1 MSTKYSIAGYCR
13 ISVDEEMDRDNTS
26 IENQKAI
33 ITDFV
38 KRKFPDSTL
47 EFYED
52 RDRSGY
58 TFEQREGYQELR
70 KKMLRMEYDILIVK
84 DFSRF
89 SRRNSKGLVELEDLR
104 DAGMRIISIGD
115 NIDYP
120 TYDDWTA
127 IQFRF
132 LINEMP
138 VTDTSKKVKS
148 VIKRRQ
154 EEGKWICAVPYGY
167 VMTNSKTMKFDVDEP
182 AAQVV
187 RDIFEKYNEG
197 WGYKKIANYLTEK
210 HIPTPRM
217 CEKMR
222 KEANGEECKR
232 EAKQTWSLV
241 TISEIL
247 SNDFYIGTLRQGKY
261 RRKRI
266 NGDEVKQHETDHIVF
281 ENNHTP
287 IVDYKVFALAQE
299 NLKKRTTS
307 HYRGVRK
314 YENAYSGFLYCGD
327 CGSPMFSM
335 SRNDIAAAY
344 TCGTYHRRGTKG
356 CTSHHT
362 RVDMLDKLLKEYIQ
376 KVRDNSQDMIER
388 LQNSIAKEQNASNNS
403 KSVVELIKGQIEDA
417 KAEMKMLTRQQTRDV
432 MRHPERTEIIEE
444 TYTEMIDE
452 LTLRIEGLKNQLQL
466 AVDKNNA
473 IVRVNRT
480 AKTVFEIFDNI
491 LNKPTLDK
499 NDINMIIDKIT
510 VYEDHID
517 IQLKADIDCLLK
529 YGTLDKPESV
539 SAMTD
544 VSEKAAKNFNKG
556 TESKKSAGQLVNVI
570 KNSKGEV
577 LSVNVISNGDP
588 LEIYT
593 NPDGE
598 VIFKKYSAINEMSE
612 GAAQAAEV
620 ISKLGGAPAVVFDKD
635 HVVAVSGVPKKEYSQ
650 RRLSP
655 ALEELLENRKT
666 FDYTD
671 TTAEPLRAVEGI
683 TTHAL
688 TIAPILT
695 NGDITGAVAFM
706 ATDDTELCTDK
717 QSMLA
722 KAAAMF
728 LGKQIE
734 E

>member
-1 MSTKYSIAGYCR
+1 
-13 ISVDEEMDRDNTS
+13 
-26 IENQKAI
+26 
-33 ITDFV
+33 
-38 KRKFPDSTL
+38 
-47 EFYED
+47 
-52 RDRSGY
+52 
-58 TFEQREGYQELR
+58 
-70 KKMLRMEYDILIVK
+70 MLRLEYDILIIK

-167 VMTNSKTMKFDVDEP
+167 VMINNKTMQFEVDEP
-182 AAQVV
+182 AAEVV
-187 RDIFEKYNEG
+187 RDIFDRYNSG
-197 WGYKKIANYLTEK
+197 WGYKKIANYLTDK

-222 KEANGEECKR
+222 REAKGEECKR
-232 EAKQTWSLV
+232 EVKQTWSIITV
-241 TISEIL
+241 SEIL
-247 SNDFYIGTLRQGKY
+247 QNDFYIGTLRQGKY
-261 RRKRI
+261 RRKKI
-266 NGDEVKQHETDHIVF
+266 NGGEVKQDETDHIVF

-299 NLKKRTTS
+299 QLKKRTTS
-307 HYRGVRK
+307 HYRGVKK
-314 YENAYSGFLYCGD
+314 YDNVYSGYLFCGD
-327 CGSPMFSM
+327 CGSPMFAM
-335 SRNDIAAAY
+335 SRNDLAPAY
-344 TCGTYHRRGTKG
+344 TCGTYHKRGTKG

-362 RVDMLDKLLKEYIQ
+362 RVDMLDGLLKSYIK
-376 KVRDNSQDMIER
+376 KVRDNSAEMIDR
-388 LQNSIAKEQNASNNS
+388 LQESIAKEQLET
-403 KSVVELIKGQIEDA
+403 KSSQSTVDVIKGQIEDA
-417 KAEMKMLTRQQTRDV
+417 KAEMKMLTRQQARDV
-432 MRHPERTEIIEE
+432 MKHPDRAEIIEE

-452 LTLRIEGLKNQLQL
+452 LTLRIEGLKNQMQL
-466 AVDKNNA
+466 AVDKHNTV
-473 IVRVNRT
+473 VRVNRT
-480 AKTVFEIFDNI
+480 ARTVLEIFDDI
-491 LNKPTLDK
+491 INKPALDK
-499 NDINMIIDKIT
+499 NDLNFIIDKI
-510 VYEDHID
+510 VVFENRIEIH
-517 IQLKADIDCLLK
+517 LKADIDCLLK
-529 YGTLDKPESV
+529 YGTLTEQQLVTVGADG
-539 SAMTD
+539 SA
-544 VSEKAAKNFNKG
+544 ENFNKG
-556 TESKKSAGQLVNVI
+556 TESKKSAGQLAAAVTDSRGRN
-570 KNSKGEV
+570 

>member
-1 MSTKYSIAGYCR
+1 M
-13 ISVDEEMDRDNTS
+13 
-26 IENQKAI
+26 
-33 ITDFV
+33 
-38 KRKFPDSTL
+38 
-47 EFYED
+47 
-52 RDRSGY
+52 
-58 TFEQREGYQELR
+58 
-70 KKMLRMEYDILIVK
+70 
-84 DFSRF
+84 
-89 SRRNSKGLVELEDLR
+89 
-104 DAGMRIISIGD
+104 
-115 NIDYP
+115 
-120 TYDDWTA
+120 
-127 IQFRF
+127 
-132 LINEMP
+132 IN
-138 VTDTSKKVKS
+138 
-148 VIKRRQ
+148 
-154 EEGKWICAVPYGY
+154 
-167 VMTNSKTMKFDVDEP
+167 NKTMQFEVDEP
-182 AAQVV
+182 AAEVV
-187 RDIFEKYNEG
+187 RDIFDRYNSG
-197 WGYKKIANYLTEK
+197 WGYKKIANYLTDK

-222 KEANGEECKR
+222 REAKGEECKR
-232 EAKQTWSLV
+232 EVKQTWSIITV
-241 TISEIL
+241 SEIL
-247 SNDFYIGTLRQGKY
+247 QNDFYIGTLRQGKY
-261 RRKRI
+261 RRKKI
-266 NGDEVKQHETDHIVF
+266 NGGEVKQDETDHIVF

-299 NLKKRTTS
+299 QLKKRTTS
-307 HYRGVRK
+307 HYRGVKK
-314 YENAYSGFLYCGD
+314 YDNVYSGYLFCGD
-327 CGSPMFSM
+327 CGSPMFAM
-335 SRNDIAAAY
+335 SRNDLAPAY
-344 TCGTYHRRGTKG
+344 TCGTYHKRGTKG

-362 RVDMLDKLLKEYIQ
+362 RVDMLDGLLKSYIK
-376 KVRDNSQDMIER
+376 KVRDNSAEMIDR
-388 LQNSIAKEQNASNNS
+388 LQESIAKEQLET
-403 KSVVELIKGQIEDA
+403 KSSQSTVDVIKGQIEDA
-417 KAEMKMLTRQQTRDV
+417 KAEMKMLTRQQARDV
-432 MRHPERTEIIEE
+432 MKHPDRAEIIEE

-452 LTLRIEGLKNQLQL
+452 LTLRIEGLKNQMQL
-466 AVDKNNA
+466 AVDKHNTV
-473 IVRVNRT
+473 VRVNRT
-480 AKTVFEIFDNI
+480 ARTVLEIFDDI
-491 LNKPTLDK
+491 INKPALDK
-499 NDINMIIDKIT
+499 NDLNFIIDKI
-510 VYEDHID
+510 VVFENRIEIH
-517 IQLKADIDCLLK
+517 LKADIDCLLK
-529 YGTLDKPESV
+529 YGTLTEQQLVTVGADG
-539 SAMTD
+539 SA
-544 VSEKAAKNFNKG
+544 ENFNQG
-556 TESKKSAGQLVNVI
+556 TKIGKSAGQLAAAVTDSRGRN
-570 KNSKGEV
+570 

>member
-1 MSTKYSIAGYCR
+1 MYVSARVRSIIKSDNIVPYIKERVKVMSTKYSIAGYCR

-266 NGDEVKQHETDHIVF
+266 NGDEVKQHETDHVEIRGCELTRQILGPENVTPADDDDYATEFLDYIISIKVVDDMAEALEHIDRFSTGHSECIVT
-281 ENNHTP
+281 ESL
-287 IVDYKVFALAQE
+287 FAAQE
-299 NLKKRTTS
+299 FQK
-307 HYRGVRK
+307 
-314 YENAYSGFLYCGD
+314 
-327 CGSPMFSM
+327 
-335 SRNDIAAAY
+335 
-344 TCGTYHRRGTKG
+344 
-356 CTSHHT
+356 
-362 RVDMLDKLLKEYIQ
+362 RVDSAAVYVNCSTRFTDGGMFGLGAEIGISTQKLHARGPMGLREMTTTKY
-376 KVRDNSQDMIER
+376 
-388 LQNSIAKEQNASNNS
+388 
-403 KSVVELIKGQIEDA
+403 LISGKGQIRE
-417 KAEMKMLTRQQTRDV
+417 
-432 MRHPERTEIIEE
+432 
-444 TYTEMIDE
+444 
-452 LTLRIEGLKNQLQL
+452 
-466 AVDKNNA
+466 
-473 IVRVNRT
+473 
-480 AKTVFEIFDNI
+480 
-491 LNKPTLDK
+491 
-499 NDINMIIDKIT
+499 
-510 VYEDHID
+510 
-517 IQLKADIDCLLK
+517 
-529 YGTLDKPESV
+529 
-539 SAMTD
+539 
-544 VSEKAAKNFNKG
+544 
-556 TESKKSAGQLVNVI
+556 
-570 KNSKGEV
+570 
-577 LSVNVISNGDP
+577 
-588 LEIYT
+588 
-593 NPDGE
+593 
-598 VIFKKYSAINEMSE
+598 
-612 GAAQAAEV
+612 
-620 ISKLGGAPAVVFDKD
+620 
-635 HVVAVSGVPKKEYSQ
+635 
-650 RRLSP
+650 
-655 ALEELLENRKT
+655 
-666 FDYTD
+666 
-671 TTAEPLRAVEGI
+671 
-683 TTHAL
+683 
-688 TIAPILT
+688 
-695 NGDITGAVAFM
+695 
-706 ATDDTELCTDK
+706 
-717 QSMLA
+717 
-722 KAAAMF
+722 
-728 LGKQIE
+728 
-734 E
+734 

>member
-1 MSTKYSIAGYCR
+1 M
-13 ISVDEEMDRDNTS
+13 
-26 IENQKAI
+26 
-33 ITDFV
+33 
-38 KRKFPDSTL
+38 
-47 EFYED
+47 
-52 RDRSGY
+52 
-58 TFEQREGYQELR
+58 
-70 KKMLRMEYDILIVK
+70 
-84 DFSRF
+84 
-89 SRRNSKGLVELEDLR
+89 
-104 DAGMRIISIGD
+104 
-115 NIDYP
+115 
-120 TYDDWTA
+120 
-127 IQFRF
+127 
-132 LINEMP
+132 
-138 VTDTSKKVKS
+138 
-148 VIKRRQ
+148 
-154 EEGKWICAVPYGY
+154 PYGY
-167 VMTNSKTMKFDVDEP
+167 VMINNKTMQFEVDEP
-182 AAQVV
+182 AAEVV
-187 RDIFEKYNEG
+187 RDVFDKYNSG
-197 WGYKKIANYLTEK
+197 WGYKKIANYLTDK

-222 KEANGEECKR
+222 REAKGEECKR
-232 EAKQTWSLV
+232 EVKQTWSIITV
-241 TISEIL
+241 SEIL
-247 SNDFYIGTLRQGKY
+247 QNDFYIGTLRQGKY
-261 RRKRI
+261 RRKKI
-266 NGDEVKQHETDHIVF
+266 NGGEVKQDETDHIVF

-299 NLKKRTTS
+299 QLKKRTTS
-307 HYRGVRK
+307 HYRGVKK
-314 YENAYSGFLYCGD
+314 YDNVYSGYLFCGD
-327 CGSPMFSM
+327 CGSPMFAM
-335 SRNDIAAAY
+335 SRNDLAPAY
-344 TCGTYHRRGTKG
+344 TCGTYHKRGTKG

-362 RVDMLDKLLKEYIQ
+362 RVDMLDDLPKSYIK
-376 KVRDNSQDMIER
+376 KVRDNSTEMIER
-388 LQNSIAKEQNASNNS
+388 LQESIAKEQHET
-403 KSVVELIKGQIEDA
+403 KSSQSTVDVIKGQIEDA
-417 KAEMKMLTRQQTRDV
+417 KAEMKMLTRQQARDV
-432 MRHPERTEIIEE
+432 MKHPDRAEIIEE

-452 LTLRIEGLKNQLQL
+452 LTLRIEGLKNQMQL
-466 AVDKNNA
+466 AVDKHNTV
-473 IVRVNRT
+473 VRVNRT
-480 AKTVFEIFDNI
+480 ARTVLEIFDDI
-491 LNKPTLDK
+491 INKPALDK
-499 NDINMIIDKIT
+499 NDLNFIIDKI
-510 VYEDHID
+510 VVFENRIEIH
-517 IQLKADIDCLLK
+517 LKADIDCLLK
-529 YGTLDKPESV
+529 YGTLTEQQLVTVGADG
-539 SAMTD
+539 SA
-544 VSEKAAKNFNKG
+544 ENFNQG
-556 TESKKSAGQLVNVI
+556 TKIGKSAGQLAAAVTDSRGRN
-570 KNSKGEV
+570 